1 MLAVICFGCAL
12 WAARSAAVPELKVYD
27 GFLMVIGATLLVGL
41 VAPLVW
47 RWSRERSLI
56 AIAAAATLGCV
67 APLVF
72 SALHYGVPVLVRLR
86 GAWWLGGADI
96 VGPPLIIGFLCLWFA
111 VRGHGRVDRVAAG
124 TSPQ

>member
-1 MLAVICFGCAL
+1 VVCFGCAL
-12 WAARSAAVPELKVYD
+12 WAARASLIPGLRVYD
-27 GFLMVIGATLLVGL
+27 GFLMVIGATLLVVL
-41 VAPLVW
+41 VAPVVW
-47 RWSRERSLI
+47 RWSRERSLL

-96 VGPPLIIGFLCLWFA
+96 VGPPLIIGFVCLWFA
-111 VRGHGRVDRVAAG
+111 VRGPGKVDQPVAG
-124 TSPQ
+124 TSSQ